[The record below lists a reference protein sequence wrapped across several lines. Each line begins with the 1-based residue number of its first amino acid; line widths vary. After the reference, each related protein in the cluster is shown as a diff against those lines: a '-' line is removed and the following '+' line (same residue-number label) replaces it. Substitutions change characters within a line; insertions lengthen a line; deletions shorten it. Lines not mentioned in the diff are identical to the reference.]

1 MRSALALCLLW
12 TGASLA
18 GAPPAPATAAEPN
31 VKVKGAIPKPL
42 ALTQNDL
49 EALGAS
55 DETWTTAEG
64 AHQIHGVRLS
74 KVLDAAGFSP
84 GASGRDVPKTEKRA
98 GWKMALRVTGADG
111 YQTIFSCAEL
121 AEAMGP
127 TRAYLVWQVDGGPV
141 RGGRGPFR
149 IVVLTDRESA
159 RSVQSVTTLEV
170 LDLRS

>member
-1 MRSALALCLLW
+1 M
-12 TGASLA
+12 
-18 GAPPAPATAAEPN
+18 
-31 VKVKGAIPKPL
+31 
-42 ALTQNDL
+42 
-49 EALGAS
+49 
-55 DETWTTAEG
+55 
-64 AHQIHGVRLS
+64 S

-84 GASGRDVPKTEKRA
+84 GANGRDVPKTEKRA

-127 TRAYLVWQVDGGPV
+127 TRAYLVWQVDGAPV
-141 RGGRGPFR
+141 RGARGPFR
-149 IVVLTDRESA
+149 IVVLTDREAS